1 MKTHI
6 RILLLSIM
14 ASLTIS
20 GTASAATVVWQGG
33 AGSFTDANWTVDG
46 TPDQNAPNFGSG
58 DVQFTI
64 SGGTVNDFTN
74 ANTATAAGSGDTIL
88 ITGGGAIVGDYMRPN
103 AGNTPLYT
111 TLLSGSITMSDP
123 NSFRTASGNFSGN
136 INFTGAAGS
145 AFVTQTDNSGT
156 SDLAIKVS
164 QGFFAIDGTKI
175 TTVLYNETNLA
186 AVNADLATQIFSNRY
201 FEITDLAGVQTLN
214 LVAVPE
220 PSSFALLGL
229 GVIVLGLLRRRR

>member
-1 MKTHI
+1 LGCRWHPN
-6 RILLLSIM
+6 L
-14 ASLTIS
+14 
-20 GTASAATVVWQGG
+20 
-33 AGSFTDANWTVDG
+33 
-46 TPDQNAPNFGSG
+46 NAPNFGSG
-58 DVQFTI
+58 AINFQI
-64 SGGTVNDFTN
+64 NGGVVNDFTN
-74 ANTATAAGSGDTIL
+74 GNTGTATTGDTIL
-88 ITGGGAIVGDYMRPN
+88 ITGGAALFGDYMRPN

-111 TLLSGSITMSDP
+111 TLVSGSITMSDP
-123 NSFRTASGNFSGN
+123 NSFRTASGGFSGQ

-164 QGFFAIDGTKI
+164 QGFFALDGTQI

-220 PSSFALLGL
+220 PGSFALLGL